1 MPPVRAGD
9 LLEFERPPVDPQTV
23 WVRAAPW
30 WLRLVWRPPFVGIAL
45 PWSVYLRV
53 APEAVDETRLRQ
65 ILEHELVHIAQWR
78 ELGIRRFIRSYVG
91 DYVAGRRSGLG
102 HLGAYAAIGLEC
114 DPRLKAD
121 T

>member
-9 LLEFERPPVDPQTV
+9 LIEFDEPPVDPQTV
-23 WVRAAPW
+23 WVREAPW
-30 WLRLVWRPPFVGIAL
+30 WLRLVWREPFVGIAL

-53 APEAVDETRLRQ
+53 TPDHLDGVQLRR

-78 ELGIRRFIRSYVG
+78 ELGIRRFVRSYVG

-102 HLGAYAAIGLEC
+102 HLEAYAGIALEC
-114 DPRLKAD
+114 DPRLRIES
-121 T
+121 